1 MKKLLETVAAV
12 GAALLISTNIPGM
25 ASMTTSDAYKTIDK
39 SMKQISGCEI
49 HMEEVVKHV
58 GEHEIKGSNGDT
70 DLAKSI
76 YSEVEYLYNSLF
88 MNQVNELMSNF
99 NI

>member
-12 GAALLISTNIPGM
+12 GAALLIGSNIPGM
-25 ASMTTSDAYKTIDK
+25 ASMTTSDAYKNIDE

-49 HMEEVVKHV
+49 HIEEIVKHV
-58 GEHEIKGSNGDT
+58 GEHEIKGNNGDT

-76 YSEVEYLYNSLF
+76 YSEVEYLYNELF
-88 MNQVNELMSNF
+88 MSQVNKLMSNF